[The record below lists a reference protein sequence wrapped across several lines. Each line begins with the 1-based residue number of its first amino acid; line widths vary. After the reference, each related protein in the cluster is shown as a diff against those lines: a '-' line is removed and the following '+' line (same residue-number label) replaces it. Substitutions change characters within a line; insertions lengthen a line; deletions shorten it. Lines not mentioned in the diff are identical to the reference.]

1 MKQRTFRSILYSI
14 FISAILVSCAGGI
27 PVPGLETPTPIPP
40 TPTPYQQA
48 LPPSLVETAP
58 LQNTVIGQLSP
69 LTFYF
74 NEPMDKSSV
83 ETAFGGLP
91 EGTFTWNDG
100 ATVVFNPTQPYS
112 AKSELPV
119 TIASSIKSSTGFGIE
134 EPIDLSFAV
143 ADYLRATNILP
154 KENAADVDVEFGS
167 GCFLQPAGR
176 STGCRQLINPS
187 CLQPA
192 TFCERER
199 GMDQHQH
206 LYLLPG
212 SCDGR
217 GNAVYHSLEP

>member
-1 MKQRTFRSILYSI
+1 MREGFPSL
-14 FISAILVSCAGGI
+14 
-27 PVPGLETPTPIPP
+27 GLETPTPIPP

-48 LPPSLVETAP
+48 LPPSLVETTP

-74 NEPMDKSSV
+74 NEPMDKPSV
-83 ETAFGGLP
+83 ETAFRGLP
-91 EGTFTWNDG
+91 EGTFTWNDE

-134 EPIDLSFAV
+134 EPINLSFAV

-154 KENAADVDVEFGS
+154 KENAADVDVELAVAVSFNQPVVPLGVDNS
-167 GCFLQPAGR
+167 SAPAAFNLQPSVKGK
-176 STGCRQLINPS
+176 
-187 CLQPA
+187 
-192 TFCERER
+192 R
-199 GMDQHQH
+199 GMDQYQH

-212 SCDGR
+212 SCDGGGTQYTIR
-217 GNAVYHSLEP
+217 LTLI